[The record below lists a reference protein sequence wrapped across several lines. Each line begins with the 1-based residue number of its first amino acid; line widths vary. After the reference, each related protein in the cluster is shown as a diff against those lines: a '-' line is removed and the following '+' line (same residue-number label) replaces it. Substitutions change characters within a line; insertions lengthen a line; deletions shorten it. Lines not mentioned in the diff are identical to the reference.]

1 MLVTLVRVMLTVV
14 WPLTVPNWAVI
25 VGVPA
30 ATPFTTPVLVTVAIV
45 SSEDCHVIPDLLV
58 TSPVLLSLKVAVAA
72 ICWVEPTG
80 MFTLDGP
87 TVMLLTVGFTKN
99 PLQLTAKARPRITAN
114 EPISFNFF
122 ADMFSGTP
130 WAAGSGAG
138 GAILWLNCSR
148 EKISF
153 ELHFRA
159 MPLGSLL
166 P

>member
-1 MLVTLVRVMLTVV
+1 
-14 WPLTVPNWAVI
+14 
-25 VGVPA
+25 
-30 ATPFTTPVLVTVAIV
+30 
-45 SSEDCHVIPDLLV
+45 VIPDLLV

-99 PLQLTAKARPRITAN
+99 PLQLTAKAKLRSTAN

-138 GAILWLNCSR
+138 GAILCLNCSR
-148 EKISF
+148 EEISF

-159 MPLGSLL
+159 MTLGSLL